1 MCSTPLSNFV
11 RGAIQ
16 IPHCDCDYITG
27 VFAKKLISRQ
37 VMLFHRKQLSTAKK
51 LISRQ
56 VMLFHR
62 KQLSTVDVR
71 QQTDTKTNNSEWWQL
86 PRHLFEVYAWE
97 QQSKCDVI
105 LMKHSSWHAVVRHL
119 LTSQYIINHTRQFM
133 STTCRIERWKCG
145 ASEHSLMC

>member
-27 VFAKKLISRQ
+27 VF
-37 VMLFHRKQLSTAKK
+37 TKK

>member
-27 VFAKKLISRQ
+27 VF
-37 VMLFHRKQLSTAKK
+37 AKK